1 MKSHSERHNKRMYY
15 RFHREYSHD
24 TEECRDLQY
33 QIVDLIRHGH
43 LHVDLAAT
51 SPCPWTVSPL
61 TWPTRRVGVG
71 LTQAWKGQPLYD
83 RPDKGKVGKIDI
95 PNCKKDGACLAART
109 MDGMVR
115 YDGMVSNKEDKG
127 LKYEHPQSLL

>member
-1 MKSHSERHNKRMYY
+1 MG
-15 RFHREYSHD
+15 
-24 TEECRDLQY
+24 DLVLRKAKVSDPTRSRGQLAPNWE
-33 QIVDLIRHGH
+33 D
-43 LHVDLAAT
+43 VDLAAT